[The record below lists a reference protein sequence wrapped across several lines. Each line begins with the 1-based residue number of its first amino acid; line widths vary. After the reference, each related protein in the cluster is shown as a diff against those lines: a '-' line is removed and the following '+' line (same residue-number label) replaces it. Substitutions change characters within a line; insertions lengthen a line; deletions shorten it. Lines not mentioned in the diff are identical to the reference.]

1 MSGAIEVDSGVTG
14 GFVDDGEL
22 LEELLGIALE
32 LNEDM
37 WGHMNLRDEL
47 RNPTTCFLSVIKSDL
62 VRVWV
67 DTDGPPSEG
76 WAWFDVDD
84 KLNIVDMA
92 CNYDSQIRY
101 YESELFHSSKDEVS
115 LTDYLDMCI
124 DGVRRYGERLQDA
137 LDSLKAK
144 RHLT

>member
-1 MSGAIEVDSGVTG
+1 MAGAIEVDRGVTG
-14 GFVDDGEL
+14 GFVDDEEL

-32 LNEDM
+32 LNKDV
-37 WGHMNLRDEL
+37 WGSMNIRDEL
-47 RNPTTCFLSVIKSDL
+47 NNPTDCFLSVVKSDL
-62 VRVWV
+62 VRLWV
-67 DTDGPPSEG
+67 TTDGPPSEG

-92 CNYDSQIRY
+92 CNYDDNIGY
-101 YESELFHSSKDEVS
+101 YESEIFHLSKDEVS

-124 DGVRRYGERLQDA
+124 DGIRRYGERLQDA

-144 RHLT
+144 RQH